1 MSRAGTGSGD
11 CFATAA
17 GALDRSM
24 PVIDRLTSA
33 TTADSASVTT
43 HVAAVS
49 SAILPGVTPQPV
61 VELR

>member
-17 GALDRSM
+17 GALNRSM
-24 PVIDRLTSA
+24 PVIDSLTSA
-33 TTADSASVTT
+33 TTADLASVTT

-49 SAILPGVTPQPV
+49 R
-61 VELR
+61 LRFCQA